1 MFAPKA
7 ILFFSKTIDFSL
19 WGNHS
24 VFSIFS
30 LFSEKRLCL
39 WIYYQGFSPY
49 TITSD
54 FFTSFS
60 KEPSPKK
67 SKGQVMMLSKSKWR
81 RPYFLTFYVKDNQL
95 HLMLPLVFFLGLF
108 EAFMSK
114 TFLTVS
120 ALISNFLWTGSSH
133 QTLDKHEKLKF
144 LNVGTWC
151 ISVKPNSVLC
161 LGESSILIHWEKW
174 KN

>member
-1 MFAPKA
+1 M
-7 ILFFSKTIDFSL
+7 T
-19 WGNHS
+19 
-24 VFSIFS
+24 
-30 LFSEKRLCL
+30 
-39 WIYYQGFSPY
+39 
-49 TITSD
+49 

-133 QTLDKHEKLKF
+133 QTLDKHKKLKF
-144 LNVGTWC
+144 FNVGTC
-151 ISVKPNSVLC
+151 RDKYSSTVFEISVTVMNASVIRFSVSGFGYEKMMNSTGIHGRSIVK
-161 LGESSILIHWEKW
+161 LGFILKLSSNAL
-174 KN
+174 

>member
-1 MFAPKA
+1 M
-7 ILFFSKTIDFSL
+7 
-19 WGNHS
+19 
-24 VFSIFS
+24 
-30 LFSEKRLCL
+30 
-39 WIYYQGFSPY
+39 
-49 TITSD
+49 TS
-54 FFTSFS
+54 FTSFS

-151 ISVKPNSVLC
+151 ISVKPNSVFLVRGIFIIN
-161 LGESSILIHWEKW
+161 LFRKMEKLASYQGGSYDLWHFSRLADPNFLSIISL
-174 KN
+174 NP

>member
-1 MFAPKA
+1 MDYHVCPKA
-7 ILFFSKTIDFSL
+7 YLIFLETIDFSL
-19 WGNHS
+19 SGTHS
-24 VFSIFS
+24 VFPYFS

-39 WIYYQGFSPY
+39 WIYYQGFSQY
-49 TITSD
+49 ITTITSD

-120 ALISNFLWTGSSH
+120 ALISNFLWTFPSH
-133 QTLDKHEKLKF
+133 QTFYKLEKLKF
-144 LNVGTWC
+144 F
-151 ISVKPNSVLC
+151 IF
-161 LGESSILIHWEKW
+161 I
-174 KN
+174 

>member
-1 MFAPKA
+1 M
-7 ILFFSKTIDFSL
+7 T
-19 WGNHS
+19 
-24 VFSIFS
+24 
-30 LFSEKRLCL
+30 
-39 WIYYQGFSPY
+39 
-49 TITSD
+49 

-133 QTLDKHEKLKF
+133 QTLDKHKKLKF
-144 LNVGTWC
+144 FNVGTC
-151 ISVKPNSVLC
+151 RDKYSSTVFEISVTVMNASVIRFSVSVTKKWWILLESMASWGSFKALFKCC
-161 LGESSILIHWEKW
+161 LKLSLVFL
-174 KN
+174 